1 MERITEITKQ
11 DIHDLFINGIE
22 IVDIFEA
29 KKVIYPY
36 YGRIE
41 EIGFL
46 KRLYKLK
53 DMESYDSRFSNAE
66 EDIYQHTQRNEDC
79 SYGWVFEDERFQLKY
94 GSDELYL
101 RFICEI
107 FHPVV
112 RDEKG
117 YWKELLSEINSLL
130 QCDGY
135 ELYSSRKISGRD
147 VYDWRLYQGGEE
159 IFIPYSQRNKK
170 DIEQKRIVLK
180 IKREVRGQ
188 LYRILERYDSKE
200 RKSTDTGFQYDVLV
214 SDEVFHDIEKFYTPK
229 SYNKEG
235 QYVETKDIKEF
246 ILFTS
251 PYYVLDAIEFF
262 EKYCDNSFMAEINMI
277 FNLNDLPLKLDDG
290 KISTPS
296 NSHLVKSPL
305 VSIDEVGLKELL
317 QEANKYY
324 EENNI
329 KIAVEKLWDAFERLK
344 TYYSP
349 QLDKKKSITKI
360 IEDMSDHNE
369 DFSSMFNKEFN
380 ELTVIGNS
388 FRIRHHETTKINIED
403 KKHYDYLYKRCLN
416 LITLATQ
423 YLNRGKI
430 F

>member
-1 MERITEITKQ
+1 
-11 DIHDLFINGIE
+11 
-22 IVDIFEA
+22 
-29 KKVIYPY
+29 
-36 YGRIE
+36 
-41 EIGFL
+41 
-46 KRLYKLK
+46 
-53 DMESYDSRFSNAE
+53 
-66 EDIYQHTQRNEDC
+66 
-79 SYGWVFEDERFQLKY
+79 
-94 GSDELYL
+94 
-101 RFICEI
+101 
-107 FHPVV
+107 HPVV

-159 IFIPYSQRNKK
+159 IFIPYSQRKKK

-290 KISTPS
+290 
-296 NSHLVKSPL
+296 
-305 VSIDEVGLKELL
+305 
-317 QEANKYY
+317 
-324 EENNI
+324 
-329 KIAVEKLWDAFERLK
+329 
-344 TYYSP
+344 
-349 QLDKKKSITKI
+349 
-360 IEDMSDHNE
+360 
-369 DFSSMFNKEFN
+369 
-380 ELTVIGNS
+380 
-388 FRIRHHETTKINIED
+388 
-403 KKHYDYLYKRCLN
+403 
-416 LITLATQ
+416 
-423 YLNRGKI
+423 
-430 F
+430 